1 MANNLNLDK
10 NYLWELPN
18 NRVLLTQPWL
28 SNSIISDWSVSFDE
42 ATKWKPY
49 FMSNWTKYVV
59 NESAKNNN
67 NKTKKR
73 SWSNNTPATP
83 TYVAPDGKTYTGMT
97 QEEFDNRMAAYN
109 SELDELNN
117 NKFTRQRN
125 KVLWNTTYDQIFNDA
140 VAKFQ
145 SDPNSFNDKQR
156 QALLDMWTKLWY
168 WGNNVQQQTPT
179 QQPAAQQPA
188 IQPAPAVTWVGANN
202 MWGSN
207 WWTSASYRDNKMQ
220 WGANAVWFYL

>member
-49 FMSNWTKYVV
+49 FTSNWTKYVV

-73 SWSNNTPATP
+73 SWSNNKPATP
-83 TYVAPDGKTYTGMT
+83 TYIDPNWVTHTGMT
-97 QEEFDNRMAAYN
+97 QSEFDNRMAGYDA
-109 SELDELNN
+109 ELTELKNN
-117 NKFTRQRN
+117 DIAKQRN
-125 KVLWNTTYDQIFNDA
+125 RMIGNTTYDQIFKDA

-145 SDPNSFNDKQR
+145 ADPNSFNEKQK
-156 QALLDMWTKLWY
+156 QALLDSWIKLWY
-168 WGNNVQQQTPT
+168 WQSPSQT
-179 QQPAAQQPA
+179 QQPTSQQAPVTQSNNIVNATPDAAWA
-188 IQPAPAVTWVGANN
+188 GWRDEWYA
-202 MWGSN
+202 
-207 WWTSASYRDNKMQ
+207 ASDKDNKIQ
-220 WGANAVWFYL
+220 WGANAIWFYL